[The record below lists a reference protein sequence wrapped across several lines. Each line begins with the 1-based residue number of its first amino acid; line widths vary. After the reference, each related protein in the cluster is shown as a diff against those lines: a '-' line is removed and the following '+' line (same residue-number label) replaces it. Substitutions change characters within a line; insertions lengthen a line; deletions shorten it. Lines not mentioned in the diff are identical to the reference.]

1 MLKSLSL
8 ALILLFLSA
17 LLIAQINHPNF
28 EFSMKHSGFNSPVD
42 IVNDGNTDRLFI
54 VEQGG
59 EIKIIE
65 NGVVLPTLFLDI
77 DARVK
82 TGGERG
88 LLGMAFHPNYA
99 INGYF
104 YVYYIDNFNNTQV
117 SRFSVNSSNPNEAVP
132 TSELMVLNVTQP
144 YSNHNGGCI
153 HFGSDGYLYIGLG
166 DGGSGGDPQNYAQ
179 NKKSLLG
186 KMLRIDVDNG
196 SPYAIPPTN
205 PFVNDTSTLD
215 EIWSIGLRN
224 PWRWSFDRLTNDM
237 WIADVGQ
244 GDWEEVHV
252 EPASSVGGVNY
263 GWRCYEGNVV
273 FDFFYCDSTAN
284 NYQDADFVYPHNF
297 GNGGYSI
304 TGGYVY
310 RGNDYSCLRGYYL
323 CADYVSGNVWTITD
337 DGVGGYDSQIHTTI
351 GVNDIT
357 CFGEDQNGELYV
369 ANISGDIFRVQGETL
384 MVNANPILDTAYN
397 SSHKIISNGNV
408 GQPASVIFRAVDQ
421 IDLNNGFEVDPGKTF
436 DAVINECP

>member
-1 MLKSLSL
+1 MLKNISL
-8 ALILLFLSA
+8 ALILLFLST

-28 EFSMKHSGFNSPVD
+28 EFSLKHSGFNAPVD
-42 IVNDGNTDRLFI
+42 IANDGSNRLFI

-65 NGVVLPTLFLDI
+65 NGVILPTPFLDI
-77 DARVK
+77 DARVR
-82 TGGERG
+82 TAGERG

-99 INGYF
+99 TNGYF
-104 YVYYIDNFNNTQV
+104 YLYYINNSNNTQV
-117 SRFSVNSSNPNEAVP
+117 SRFSVNPTNPNEALP
-132 TSELMVLNVTQP
+132 ASEQFVIDVNQP

-186 KMLRIDVDNG
+186 KMLRIDVDG
-196 SPYAIPPTN
+196 ASPYAIPTTN

-244 GDWEEVHV
+244 NAWEEVHV
-252 EPASSVGGVNY
+252 EPAGGSGGINY
-263 GWRCYEGNVV
+263 GWRCYEGNAIY
-273 FDFFYCDSTAN
+273 DFSLCDTAN
-284 NYQDADFVYPHNF
+284 NYVDADFVYPHN
-297 GNGGYSI
+297 NATGGFSI

-310 RGNDYSCLRGYYL
+310 RGNDYTCLKGYYF

-337 DGVGGYDSQIHTTI
+337 DGVGGYDSQIHTSI

-369 ANISGDIFRVQGETL
+369 ANISGDVFRVQGETL
-384 MVNANPILDTAYN
+384 TVNANPIVDTAYN
-397 SSHKIISNGNV
+397 ATHKIISSGTV
-408 GQPASVIFRAVDQ
+408 GQQPSVIFRAGDQ
-421 IDLNNGFEVDPGKTF
+421 IDLNNNFEVQSGKTF
-436 DAVINECP
+436 EAIINECP